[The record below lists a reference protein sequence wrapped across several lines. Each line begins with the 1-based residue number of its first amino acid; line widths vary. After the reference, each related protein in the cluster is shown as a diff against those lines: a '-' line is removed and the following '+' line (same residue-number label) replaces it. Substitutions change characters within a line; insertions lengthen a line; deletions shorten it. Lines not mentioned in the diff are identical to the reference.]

1 LQKPPRICLQ
11 KPIEEVFQENVND
24 QCHRGD
30 REDNLWVTINDY
42 KPPEIQTE
50 WEQTCFLDK
59 SFHGYYKWPK
69 LIKYSMNKRARYIV
83 DDMPEQVAIIYDR
96 FMDEKFLMQFI
107 QFMVLDEHKG
117 QINFDRIRF
126 KMFKVKS
133 HNNQIKRKA
142 VSFIYLGSL
151 SQFWL
156 RVCRKIFPSIVH
168 AHS

>member
-1 LQKPPRICLQ
+1 
-11 KPIEEVFQENVND
+11 
-24 QCHRGD
+24 
-30 REDNLWVTINDY
+30 
-42 KPPEIQTE
+42 
-50 WEQTCFLDK
+50 
-59 SFHGYYKWPK
+59 
-69 LIKYSMNKRARYIV
+69 MNKRARYTV

-133 HNNQIKRKA
+133 QNNQIKWKP
-142 VSFIYLGSL
+142 VSFLYLGSL

-156 RVCRKIFPSIVH
+156 RVCRQFYGTIVH